1 MCNRRKTGKA
11 KNLINALKMIII
23 IIPAAPAAPFRPVMP
38 SIRAVSQLVGAPI
51 HSQVLLQCI
60 VEAYPQPLMGWA
72 TNDGELSGGWMAVA
86 LPSIAVSSSLSLS
99 PSLVTPINS
108 A

>member
-1 MCNRRKTGKA
+1 MCNRRTGKA

-23 IIPAAPAAPFRPVMP
+23 IIPAVPAPFRPVMP

-86 LPSIAVSSSLSLS
+86 LPSFAVSSSLSLS

>member
-1 MCNRRKTGKA
+1 MCNRRTGKA

-23 IIPAAPAAPFRPVMP
+23 IIPAAAAAPFRPVMP

-72 TNDGELSGGWMAVA
+72 TNDGELSGGGFGSLCGV
-86 LPSIAVSSSLSLS
+86 LISVSVPLATTS
-99 PSLVTPINS
+99 PLHRL
-108 A
+108 

>member
-1 MCNRRKTGKA
+1 MCNRRTGKA

-23 IIPAAPAAPFRPVMP
+23 IIPAAAPAVPFRPVMP

-86 LPSIAVSSSLSLS
+86 LPSFAVSSSLSLS
-99 PSLVTPINS
+99 PSLVTHFNT